1 MSKTTTLFDSGISSY
16 AVCFC
21 KNSITRAPLVSASPL
36 CALSAP
42 ASASDIARC
51 ALCVSML
58 VRLDLTDPARAAVS
72 PLPPAMPPASRTQSI
87 PPLSVLIADRFIIA
101 PGTGTGALLGA
112 ISAVLGALDI
122 GGVAPPAGF
131 TYNQLFTFP
140 SGS

>member
-1 MSKTTTLFDSGISSY
+1 
-16 AVCFC
+16 
-21 KNSITRAPLVSASPL
+21 
-36 CALSAP
+36 
-42 ASASDIARC
+42 
-51 ALCVSML
+51 ML